1 MCVGGVVRGCCCS
14 KRALPSRFCCFPI
27 QVKCIMK
34 PFIWSTP
41 GINFVHTVCS
51 GLYPYI
57 LPTANCRTGH
67 HACSGSGCGKF
78 LNCKPSLKT
87 VSSAEA
93 SCGHPFAHFFLYEHR
108 RRTFHVG
115 SRGHKIFP
123 HSLHLPGMLENKVLC
138 LGRPPSS
145 SSSINTV
152 GQPLPTLIVSVQ
164 LGKLTE
170 LCVLRD

>member
-93 SCGHPFAHFFLYEHR
+93 SCGHPLAHFFLYEHR
-108 RRTFHVG
+108 RREEHFMWD
-115 SRGHKIFP
+115 RGGTRSSHTLCICLVCLRIKSCAWVDPPPPPPQSIQLVN
-123 HSLHLPGMLENKVLC
+123 HCLH
-138 LGRPPSS
+138 
-145 SSSINTV
+145 
-152 GQPLPTLIVSVQ
+152 
-164 LGKLTE
+164 
-170 LCVLRD
+170 